1 MGTSRL
7 EAQGKAHLIGIGQ
20 MMVSSEATAILS
32 APNLGSCLGIAIYD
46 PIKKQGGLIHCLLP
60 LSKSNPDKAASEPC
74 TFVDT
79 GVVTLL
85 NELVR
90 LGSQKKDLEIIVAGG
105 SNINDSNNVFEIGVK
120 NYTILK
126 KILWKNN
133 LLLKGEDV
141 GSNVSRTVS
150 LHIGSGEVFVKVN
163 GELKR
168 LL

>member
-1 MGTSRL
+1 MKTERSDIL
-7 EAQGKAHLIGIGQ
+7 GKAHLIGIGQ
-20 MMVSSEATAILS
+20 MMVSSEESTIMS

-46 PIKKQGGLIHCLLP
+46 RVKRQGGLIHCLLP
-60 LSKSNPDKAASEPC
+60 LSKSNPEKAASEPC

-85 NELVR
+85 NELLK

-126 KILWKNN
+126 KVLWKNN
-133 LLLKGEDV
+133 LLLKSEDV
-141 GSNVSRTVS
+141 GLNFSRTVT
-150 LHIGSGEVFVKVN
+150 LHIGSGEVFVKAN
-163 GELKR
+163 GEIKK